1 VDTRI
6 PPEPEHHRALPQP
19 ADDEALLA
27 PDPFDGE
34 REHEGDGDDLQKK
47 EKRQSDIFN
56 FVLSIGT
63 SARTHLD
70 DPVDAWRETDGHGQS
85 AIAIT

>member
-6 PPEPEHHRALPQP
+6 SPEPEHHDALPQP

-34 REHEGDGDDLQKK
+34 RKHEGDGDDLSQKK
-47 EKRQSDIFN
+47 KKNKKRQSDIFN

-63 SARTHLD
+63 SARA
-70 DPVDAWRETDGHGQS
+70 P
-85 AIAIT
+85 